1 MHLLATAWLNRSIIK
16 GRPLRSYAMLP
27 WWAQLIIG
35 LVADLITTLLASYVA
50 LGKFSFRAKMPQAVA
65 VGILGFILAPIFVG
79 ISSLAGLPGLG
90 SALVLLMWALLARIL
105 LKLEWQN
112 AMLLALACTVVKY
125 ALVDWAGFSVL
136 ITPWWQALI

>member
-1 MHLLATAWLNRSIIK
+1 
-16 GRPLRSYAMLP
+16 MLP

-65 VGILGFILAPIFVG
+65 VGVLGFILAPIFVG

-125 ALVDWAGFSVL
+125 ALVDWAGFTVL